1 MSQLMQLQIEN
12 ERTFLTYKYKK
23 VQDIDDVILQL
34 LNEADIE
41 GFAESHMNKA
51 KSTVNYDVTG
61 YRKWSEFSSDELT
74 PEVMASAMENLYHLL
89 AYLEDSFIDIEY
101 VLLDK
106 EYIYVNPGNGKL
118 VILVVPCQAVV
129 DEEYTLT
136 DCVRQMFE
144 QFTYGEGACA
154 KQLKS
159 CLQQEIHALETLKE
173 LADLLRAYDAE
184 PEGPGETVSDE
195 PAVPEETVILETI
208 EEEADQIKTESANIA
223 ADAEYMRNQ
232 LREDMRRELEKEL
245 REQIREETRR
255 ELETE
260 LRESIRA
267 ELEEE
272 QAQAETSDEKMPYLI
287 RKKTGEIISLNK
299 QTFIIGKLDTC
310 CDYVIRGNRA
320 ISRLHAVIKYKE
332 DTDVYFIVDCNST
345 NHIYLNGRQIEA
357 EQPETLEDCM
367 HIHLALEEFVF
378 QLK

>member
-1 MSQLMQLQIEN
+1 MQLQIEN

-223 ADAEYMRNQ
+223 ADAEYMRSQ

-345 NHIYLNGRQIEA
+345 NHIYLNGRQIET
-357 EQPETLEDCM
+357 EQPETLEDGM

>member
-272 QAQAETSDEKMPYLI
+272 QAQAEISDEKMPYLI

-320 ISRLHAVIKYKE
+320 IKE

-357 EQPETLEDCM
+357 EQPETLEDGM

>member
-1 MSQLMQLQIEN
+1 MQLQIEN
-12 ERTFLTYKYKK
+12 ERIFLTYKYKK

-89 AYLEDSFIDIEY
+89 TYLEDSFIDIEY

-184 PEGPGETVSDE
+184 PEEPGETVSDE
-195 PAVPEETVILETI
+195 PAVPEETVILEAI

-223 ADAEYMRNQ
+223 ADAEYMRSQ
-232 LREDMRRELEKEL
+232 LWEDMRRELEKEL

-357 EQPETLEDCM
+357 EQPETLEDGM

>member
-1 MSQLMQLQIEN
+1 MQLQNEN

-106 EYIYVNPGNGKL
+106 EYIYINPGNGKL

-255 ELETE
+255 ELEIE

-345 NHIYLNGRQIEA
+345 NHIYLNGRQIKA
-357 EQPETLEDCM
+357 EQPETLEDGM

>member
-12 ERTFLTYKYKK
+12 KRTFLTYKYKK

-299 QTFIIGKLDTC
+299 QTVIIGKLDTC

-357 EQPETLEDCM
+357 EQPETLEDGM
-367 HIHLALEEFVF
+367 HIHLRWKSLFF
-378 QLK
+378 N

>member
-23 VQDIDDVILQL
+23 VQDMDDVILQL

-184 PEGPGETVSDE
+184 PEEPGETVSDE

-223 ADAEYMRNQ
+223 ADAEYMRSQ

-345 NHIYLNGRQIEA
+345 NHIYLNGRQIET
-357 EQPETLEDCM
+357 EQPETLEDGM

>member
-23 VQDIDDVILQL
+23 VQDMDDVILQL

-223 ADAEYMRNQ
+223 ADAEYMRSQ

-345 NHIYLNGRQIEA
+345 NHIYLNGRQIET
-357 EQPETLEDCM
+357 EQPETLEDGM

>member
-184 PEGPGETVSDE
+184 PKEPGETVSDE

-272 QAQAETSDEKMPYLI
+272 HLYLRPRFSPGYGDFDI
-287 RKKTGEIISLNK
+287 CYQEPVVRMLNCAKT
-299 QTFIIGKLDTC
+299 IGLTLTDSFMMTPTKSVT
-310 CDYVIRGNRA
+310 
-320 ISRLHAVIKYKE
+320 AVIGISTQKDRCPISGCEVCTKK
-332 DTDVYFIVDCNST
+332 DCE
-345 NHIYLNGRQIEA
+345 YRR
-357 EQPETLEDCM
+357 
-367 HIHLALEEFVF
+367 
-378 QLK
+378 

>member
-154 KQLKS
+154 KQLES

-184 PEGPGETVSDE
+184 PEEPGETVSDE
-195 PAVPEETVILETI
+195 PAVPEETVILEAI

-223 ADAEYMRNQ
+223 ADAEYMRSQ

-272 QAQAETSDEKMPYLI
+272 QAQAETADEKMLDPPAFAKHRAALRNALKGYTRLNVKGLQRIKKGGILFTFSCSQVVTKDQFRNAVFTAAAQAGRKVRILHQLHQPADHPINIYHPEGEYL
-287 RKKTGEIISLNK
+287 KGLV
-299 QTFIIGKLDTC
+299 L
-310 CDYVIRGNRA
+310 YV
-320 ISRLHAVIKYKE
+320 E
-332 DTDVYFIVDCNST
+332 
-345 NHIYLNGRQIEA
+345 
-357 EQPETLEDCM
+357 
-367 HIHLALEEFVF
+367 
-378 QLK
+378 